1 MKLFYALAILIIV
14 NNCSFDNKTG
24 IWKNENIIS
33 KEANDAFREFK
44 DLSTL
49 NNSFDEI
56 IKKSDDFIF
65 NISPSFINYEW
76 KDIFYDKS
84 NNFKNFKYKDLNKL
98 SYKSKKITKYK
109 IDKYLLY
116 EDENIITT
124 DIKGNIIIFS
134 LKNKNLLTKFNFYKN
149 KYKKVKKKLNIIV
162 NKNIIYVTDNIGYIY
177 AFNYNKNK
185 ILWAKNIKIPF
196 RSNLKIFND
205 KLIAADQNNRL
216 YFIDIKR
223 GDILKLIPTEE
234 TLIKNKFINN
244 LSLDNKNSYFLNT
257 YGSLYSIDI
266 NTMRI
271 NWVFNSNKSLD
282 LNPSNLYIGSQLIN
296 NNNKIIIST
305 NNMTYILDTKTGRI
319 MYKKNFTTYL
329 KPILIDNH
337 LITVT
342 KKNLLLMMDVTN
354 GKIIYS
360 YNINQK
366 IADLLNIKKKKV
378 SFKDIVLVNDSI
390 FIFLDNSY
398 LLKFNI
404 YGELNEVS
412 KLPVKLN
419 SQPIFINQ
427 KIIYS
432 NFNNKISVID

>member
-1 MKLFYALAILIIV
+1 MKLFYALAILTIF

-24 IWKNENIIS
+24 IWKNENITS
-33 KEANDAFREFK
+33 KETNDIFSEFK
-44 DLSTL
+44 DLSTS

-65 NISPSFINYEW
+65 KISPSFINYEW

-84 NNFKNFKYKDLNKL
+84 NNFKNFKYKYLNKP

-109 IDKYLLY
+109 INKYLLY
-116 EDENIITT
+116 EDENIILT

-134 LKNKNLLTKFNFYKN
+134 LKNKKLFTQFNFYKN
-149 KYKKVKKKLNIIV
+149 QYKKVKKKLNIIV

-177 AFNYNKNK
+177 SFDYKKNK

-196 RSNLKIFND
+196 RSNLKIFNN
-205 KLIAADQNNRL
+205 KLIAADQNNHL
-216 YFIDIKR
+216 YFIDTKS
-223 GDILKLIPTEE
+223 GDILKVIPTEE

-244 LSLDNKNSYFLNT
+244 LSLDNKTSYFLNT

-266 NTMRI
+266 STLKI
-271 NWVFNSNKSLD
+271 NWVFNLNKSLD
-282 LNPSNLYIGSQLIN
+282 LNPSNLFIGSQLIN
-296 NNNKIIIST
+296 DNNKIIITT
-305 NNMTYILDTKTGRI
+305 NNMTYILDALTGRFI
-319 MYKKNFTTYL
+319 SKKNFSSNL
-329 KPILIDNH
+329 KPILVNNY

-342 KKNLLLMMDVTN
+342 KKNLLVMMNVNN

-366 IADLLNIKKKKV
+366 ISELLNIKKKKV
-378 SFKDIVLVNDSI
+378 SFKDIFLVNDNI

-404 YGELNEVS
+404 YGDLNVVS
-412 KLPVKLN
+412 KLPAKLN

-427 KIIYS
+427 TIIYS
-432 NFNNKISVID
+432 NFKNKISIID

>member
-1 MKLFYALAILIIV
+1 MKIFYALIILIIL

-24 IWKNENIIS
+24 IWKNENKIS
-33 KEANDAFREFK
+33 KETNDVFTEFE
-44 DLSTL
+44 DLSISNTTF
-49 NNSFDEI
+49 NEI
-56 IKKSDDFIF
+56 INKPDDFIF
-65 NISPSFINYEW
+65 KISASSNNFKW
-76 KDIFYDKS
+76 KDIYYDKS
-84 NNFKNFKYKDLNKL
+84 NNFKNFKYKGLNKL
-98 SYKSKKITKYK
+98 SYKSKKINKYK
-109 IDKYLLY
+109 INKYLLY

-177 AFNYNKNK
+177 AFDYSKDK

-196 RSNLKIFND
+196 RSNLKIFNE

-271 NWVFNSNKSLD
+271 NWVFNSNKSSD
-282 LNPSNLYIGSQLIN
+282 LSPSNLYIGSQLIN

-305 NNMTYILDTKTGRI
+305 NNMTYILDTITGRI
-319 MYKKNFTTYL
+319 MFKKNFATYL
-329 KPILIDNH
+329 KPILIDNY

-342 KKNLLLMMDVTN
+342 KKNLLLMMDVTS

>member
-1 MKLFYALAILIIV
+1 MKLFYALAILIIF

-24 IWKNENIIS
+24 IWKNENITS
-33 KEANDAFREFK
+33 KETNDIFSEFK
-44 DLSTL
+44 DLSTS

-305 NNMTYILDTKTGRI
+305 NNMTYILDTITGRI

-432 NFNNKISVID
+432 NFNNKISVIG

>member
-1 MKLFYALAILIIV
+1 MKLIYAIVILTIL

-24 IWKNENIIS
+24 IWKNENIPS
-33 KEANDAFREFK
+33 KETNDIFSEFK

-116 EDENIITT
+116 EDENIIST

-134 LKNKNLLTKFNFYKN
+134 LKNKKLFSKFNFYKN
-149 KYKKVKKKLNIIV
+149 QYTKVKKKLNIIV

-177 AFNYNKNK
+177 SFDYKKNK
-185 ILWAKNIKIPF
+185 IFWAKNIKIPF
-196 RSNLKIFND
+196 RSNLKIFNN
-205 KLIAADQNNRL
+205 KLIAADQNNHL
-216 YFIDIKR
+216 YFIDTKS
-223 GDILKLIPTEE
+223 GDILKVIPTEE

-244 LSLDNKNSYFLNT
+244 LSLDDKTSYFLNT

-266 NTMRI
+266 STLKI
-271 NWVFNSNKSLD
+271 NWVFNLNKSLD
-282 LNPSNLYIGSQLIN
+282 LNPSNLFIGSQLIN
-296 NNNKIIIST
+296 DNNKIIITT
-305 NNMTYILDTKTGRI
+305 NNMTYTLDALTGRFI
-319 MYKKNFTTYL
+319 SKKNFSSNL
-329 KPILIDNH
+329 KPILVNNY

-342 KKNLLLMMDVTN
+342 KKNLLVMMNVNN

-366 IADLLNIKKKKV
+366 ISELLNIKKKKV
-378 SFKDIVLVNDSI
+378 SFKDIFLVNDNI

-404 YGELNEVS
+404 YGDLNVVS
-412 KLPVKLN
+412 KLPAKLN

-427 KIIYS
+427 TIIYS
-432 NFNNKISVID
+432 NFNNKISIID